1 MNLKKRRHVSGIN
14 SAQTSSFPLQI
25 QNPSKVNSQHCMRLT
40 LKLWSRQII
49 PAQVLRLGRKQQQWL
64 PQRELTTALARK
76 DLKTNPSQL
85 EVRKAP
91 NVTIHVTA
99 RASEARRRRS
109 DAPNGG
115 TLGEEPNSPS
125 GLINQVAIQ
134 LTKELDMRRI
144 KDLPSVAGLREKM
157 ALYQSIPPSSL
168 PKRLPLK
175 RESRSVK
182 PLS

>member
-1 MNLKKRRHVSGIN
+1 
-14 SAQTSSFPLQI
+14 
-25 QNPSKVNSQHCMRLT
+25 MRLSF
-40 LKLWSRQII
+40 KSWSRPII
-49 PAQVLRLGRKQQQWL
+49 PAQMLRLGRKQHQWF
-64 PQRELTTALARK
+64 PHRELTIVLLRK

-91 NVTIHVTA
+91 SVTIHGMV

-115 TLGEEPNSPS
+115 TLGDESNCPS

-134 LTKELDMRRI
+134 LTRELDMRRI
-144 KDLPSVAGLREKM
+144 KDLQSVAGLREKM

-168 PKRLPLK
+168 PKRLPPK